1 MASAASC
8 VDREARAGRGKGA
21 TLTGAREL
29 VTLVGVEV
37 YRQRVSDLAAA
48 MEMNAGSVSRAL
60 ARAATREREEG
71 PSHQRR
77 LTLEERLTDIEAGD
91 SPKKVRW

>member
-1 MASAASC
+1 MN
-8 VDREARAGRGKGA
+8 REARAGRGKGA

-29 VTLVGVEV
+29 MTLAGVEV
-37 YRQRVSDLAAA
+37 YRQRVSDLAAT

-60 ARAATREREEG
+60 ARAAAREQQESS
-71 PSHQRR
+71 SHQRR
-77 LTLEERLTDIEAGD
+77 LTLEARLTGIEAGD